1 MTISQ
6 VSKRCNISP
15 DTLRY
20 YEKEGLISVV
30 NRTAGGVRNYTEQ
43 DCRQIE
49 FVKCMRSAGLSI
61 EVLKKYFELFKRGKR
76 TLKARRDL
84 LATERKALK
93 ERFAELQDTLKR
105 LDYKISVY
113 DKALKSKSKE
123 LKF

>member
-1 MTISQ
+1 MTIAE
-6 VSKRCNISP
+6 VSEKYQISA

-20 YEKEGLISVV
+20 YEKEGLIPYIS
-30 NRTAGGVRNYTEQ
+30 RSEGGVRNYTEE
-43 DCRQIE
+43 DCARIG

-61 EVLKKYFELFKRGKR
+61 EVLKQYFELFAKGKR

-84 LATERKALK
+84 LATEREKLK
-93 ERFAELQDTLKR
+93 DRMTELQETLKR

-113 DKALKSKSKE
+113 DKALKSKTKE

>member
-1 MTISQ
+1 MTISE

-20 YEKEGLISVV
+20 YEKEGLIPYV
-30 NRTAGGVRNYTEQ
+30 NRTEGGMRNYTEE
-43 DCRQIE
+43 DCARIG

-61 EVLKKYFELFKRGKR
+61 EVLQKYFELFKRGKS
-76 TLKARRDL
+76 TLKARREL
-84 LATERKALK
+84 LATERKALQ
-93 ERFAELQDTLKR
+93 ERFVELQDTLKR

-113 DKALKSKSKE
+113 DQAIASKDKE

>member
-30 NRTAGGVRNYTEQ
+30 NRTAGGVRDYTEQ

-61 EVLKKYFELFKRGKR
+61 EVLRKYFELFKRGKR
-76 TLKARRDL
+76 TLKSRRDL
-84 LATERKALK
+84 LATERKALQ
-93 ERFAELQDTLKR
+93 ERFVELQNTLKR

-113 DKALKSKSKE
+113 NKALKSKSKE

>member
-1 MTISQ
+1 MTISEI
-6 VSKRCNISP
+6 SKKCNISP

-20 YEKEGLISVV
+20 YEKVGLLSDV
-30 NRTAGGVRNYTEQ
+30 NRTAGGIRDYTEQ
-43 DCRQIE
+43 DCAQVE

-61 EVLKKYFELFKRGKR
+61 EVLQKYFELFKRGKR

-84 LATERKALK
+84 LAK
-93 ERFAELQDTLKR
+93 ERENLQMRFKELQDTIKR

>member
-1 MTISQ
+1 MTISEI
-6 VSKRCNISP
+6 SKKCNVSP

-20 YEKEGLISVV
+20 YEKVGLLSDV
-30 NRTAGGVRNYTEQ
+30 NRTPGGIRNYTEQ
-43 DCRQIE
+43 DCAQVE

-61 EVLKKYFELFKRGKR
+61 EVLQKYFELFRRGKR

-84 LATERKALK
+84 LAK
-93 ERFAELQDTLKR
+93 ERENLQMRFKELQDTIKR

>member
-1 MTISQ
+1 MTIAEVSQ
-6 VSKRCNISP
+6 KCGVSP

-20 YEKEGLISVV
+20 YEKEGLIPYIS
-30 NRTAGGVRNYTEQ
+30 RTEGGVRNYTQE
-43 DCRQIE
+43 DCARIG

-61 EVLKKYFELFKRGKR
+61 EILKKYFELFARGKR

-84 LATERKALK
+84 LALEREKLK
-93 ERFAELQDTLKR
+93 VHLAELQDTLNR

-113 DKALKSKSKE
+113 DKALKSKTKE

>member
-1 MTISQ
+1 MTISE

-20 YEKEGLISVV
+20 YEKAGLLSDV
-30 NRTAGGVRNYTEQ
+30 NRTPGGIRDYTQQ
-43 DCRQIE
+43 DCMQIE
-49 FVKCMRSAGLSI
+49 FVKCMRKAGLSI
-61 EVLKKYFELFKRGKR
+61 EILRKYFELFKRGKR

-84 LATERKALK
+84 LAAEREKLQV
-93 ERFAELQDTLKR
+93 RLSELQDTLKR

-113 DKALKSKSKE
+113 DKAIKSKTKE

>member
-30 NRTAGGVRNYTEQ
+30 NRTAGGVRDYTEQ

>member
-1 MTISQ
+1 MTIAE
-6 VSKRCNISP
+6 VSEKYQISA

-20 YEKEGLISVV
+20 YEKEGLIPYIS
-30 NRTAGGVRNYTEQ
+30 RSEGGVRNYTEE
-43 DCRQIE
+43 DCARIG

-61 EVLKKYFELFKRGKR
+61 EVLKQYFELFAKGKR

-84 LATERKALK
+84 LATEREKLRA
-93 ERFAELQDTLKR
+93 RVTELHDTLKR

-113 DKALKSKSKE
+113 DKAIKSKTKE

>member
-1 MTISQ
+1 MTISE
-6 VSKRCNISP
+6 VSKQCNISP

-20 YEKEGLISVV
+20 YEKEGLITDI
-30 NRTAGGVRNYTEQ
+30 NRTAGGVRDYTEQ

-49 FVKCMRSAGLSI
+49 FIKCMRSAGLSI
-61 EVLKKYFELFKRGKR
+61 ELLRKYFELFKKGKR

-84 LATERKALK
+84 LETEREQL
-93 ERFAELQDTLKR
+93 RTRLTELQNTISR

-113 DKALKSKSKE
+113 DKAIKSKTKE

>member
-1 MTISQ
+1 MTISEI
-6 VSKRCNISP
+6 SKKCNVSP

-20 YEKEGLISVV
+20 YEKVGLLSYV
-30 NRTAGGVRNYTEQ
+30 NRTSGGIRNYTEQ
-43 DCRQIE
+43 DCAQVE

-61 EVLKKYFELFKRGKR
+61 EVLQKYFELFKRGKR

-84 LATERKALK
+84 LAK
-93 ERFAELQDTLKR
+93 ERENLQTRFRELQDTIKR

-113 DKALKSKSKE
+113 DKALKSKDKE

>member
-1 MTISQ
+1 MTIAE
-6 VSKRCNISP
+6 VSEKYKISA

-20 YEKEGLISVV
+20 YEKEGLIPYIS
-30 NRTAGGVRNYTEQ
+30 RTEGGVRNYTQE
-43 DCRQIE
+43 DCARIG

-61 EVLKKYFELFKRGKR
+61 EVLKQYFELFAKGKR

-84 LATERKALK
+84 LATEREKLK
-93 ERFAELQDTLKR
+93 DRMTELQDTLKR

-113 DKALKSKSKE
+113 DNALKSKTKE

>member
-1 MTISQ
+1 MTIAE
-6 VSKRCNISP
+6 VSEKYQISA

-20 YEKEGLISVV
+20 YEKEGLLPYIS
-30 NRTAGGVRNYTEQ
+30 RTEGGVRNYTQE
-43 DCRQIE
+43 DCQRIG

-61 EVLKKYFELFKRGKR
+61 EVLKQYFELFARGKR

-84 LATERKALK
+84 LAAEREKLRA
-93 ERFAELQDTLKR
+93 RMTELQETISR

-113 DKALKSKSKE
+113 DKALKSKTKE

>member
-1 MTISQ
+1 MTIAEVSQ
-6 VSKRCNISP
+6 KCGVSP

-20 YEKEGLISVV
+20 YEKEGLIPYIS
-30 NRTAGGVRNYTEQ
+30 RTEGGVRNYTQE
-43 DCRQIE
+43 DCARIG

-61 EVLKKYFELFKRGKR
+61 EILKKYFELFARGKR

-84 LATERKALK
+84 LALEREKLK
-93 ERFAELQDTLKR
+93 VRLAELQDTLNR

-113 DKALKSKSKE
+113 DKAIASKDKE

>member
-1 MTISQ
+1 MTIAE
-6 VSKRCNISP
+6 VSEKYQISA

-20 YEKEGLISVV
+20 YEKEGLIPYIS
-30 NRTAGGVRNYTEQ
+30 RSEGGVRNYTQE
-43 DCRQIE
+43 DCARIG

-61 EVLKKYFELFKRGKR
+61 EVLKQYFELFAKGKR

-84 LATERKALK
+84 LATEREKLK
-93 ERFAELQDTLKR
+93 DRMTELQDTLKR

-113 DKALKSKSKE
+113 AKALKSKTKE

>member
-1 MTISQ
+1 MTISE
-6 VSKRCNISP
+6 VSKKCNISA

-20 YEKEGLISVV
+20 YEKVGLISFV
-30 NRTAGGVRNYTEQ
+30 NRTSGGLRDYSEE

-49 FVKCMRSAGLSI
+49 FVKCMRNAGLSI
-61 EVLKKYFELFKRGKR
+61 EVLKKYFDLFKRGKR

-84 LATERKALK
+84 LEQERKSLQTRLK
-93 ERFAELQDTLKR
+93 EMQETLKR

-113 DKALKSKSKE
+113 DKALLSEDKE

>member
-1 MTISQ
+1 MTISE

-20 YEKEGLISVV
+20 YEKVGLLSDV
-30 NRTAGGVRNYTEQ
+30 NRTAGGIRDYTEQ
-43 DCRQIE
+43 DCAQIE

-61 EVLKKYFELFKRGKR
+61 EVLKKYFELFKRGKS
-76 TLKARRDL
+76 TLKARREL
-84 LATERKALK
+84 LATERKALQ
-93 ERFAELQDTLKR
+93 ERFVELQDTLKR

-113 DKALKSKSKE
+113 DKAIASKDKE